1 MSHPIY
7 SRTHAAQAGNK
18 ESAYNTLKRWTEI
31 DVENEFYARQPQYEN
46 DMQEQIKKVAHEFNV
61 TLFEVQTQVR
71 KWRDDHINLLNA
83 TQQMRSFKLPSGNPY
98 LIEIQ

>member
-7 SRTHAAQAGNK
+7 SRTHAAQAGNN
-18 ESAYNTLKRWTEI
+18 ESASEKLKRWTEE
-31 DVENEFYARQPQYEN
+31 DVENEFYGRPPQHVN
-46 DMQEQIKKVAHEFNV
+46 DMQQQITTVANECNV
-61 TLFEVQTQVR
+61 TLFVVQTQVQ
-71 KWRDDHINLLNA
+71 KWRDDNMDLLNA